1 MQDDDYWGM
10 FAAEAA
16 RIGSPLYNTL
26 ALRIRDDD
34 RLRRIAAHARPGQ
47 PQANLILAA
56 VHFLLLGGKSHPL
69 ASHYPDLH
77 PDGKPTTD
85 AFAEFRAFCIEHEAE
100 LSRLV
105 ASRITNTNE
114 VARCTSLY
122 PAFDHIARE
131 TGTAL
136 HMIEIGPSAGLNL
149 NWNHYAYRFMRNGQ
163 AVVERTPQ
171 DALLSLSTEL
181 RGERNPV
188 LAGALPQVDS
198 KVGLELNPVN
208 LLNPEDRLWLRAL
221 IFPELAPRFARLEGA
236 ISTALAHPVSIR
248 FGDALDLVAP
258 TVRALPSSG
267 TPVLYHSFVT
277 YQFSTAMRE
286 RLERTIRDLSA
297 ARPIYKVAVE
307 WVANEHPLTVSRY
320 ENGSVDA
327 VVLAD
332 CNPHGAW
339 LEWRHEPKAAAE

>member
-1 MQDDDYWGM
+1 MQDDDYWSM

-16 RIGSPLYNTL
+16 RIGSPLYSML
-26 ALRIRDDD
+26 ALRIRDDE
-34 RLRRIAAHARPGQ
+34 RLRHIAAHARPGQ

-56 VHFLLLGGKSHPL
+56 VHYLLLDGQSHPL
-69 ASHYPDLH
+69 ARHYPNLH
-77 PDGKPTTD
+77 PEAEPEGD
-85 AFAEFRAFCIEHEAE
+85 AFALFRAFCLEHEAE
-100 LSRLV
+100 LTSLVSR
-105 ASRITNTNE
+105 RITNTNE

-131 TGTAL
+131 AGTAL

-149 NWNHYAYRFMRNGQ
+149 NWNHYAYRFMRGGN
-163 AVVERTPQ
+163 VVLERAPP

-181 RGERNPV
+181 RGGFTPV
-188 LAGALPQVDS
+188 LSSALPTVVS

-258 TVRALPSSG
+258 TVRALPPSG

-277 YQFSTAMRE
+277 YQFSTEMRE
-286 RLERTIRDLSA
+286 RFDHTIRELSA
-297 ARPIYKVAVE
+297 QRPIYRVAVE
-307 WVANEHPLTVSRY
+307 WVANEHPLTISRY
-320 ENGSVDA
+320 ENGRVEA